1 MGRGS
6 KSFEVLVRKNQI
18 ATDGHLK
25 ATLVRTQK
33 VKRRTTKKTSIFLE
47 KI

>member
-6 KSFEVLVRKNQI
+6 KSFEVRIEKDPI
-18 ATDGHLK
+18 DTDGHLK

-33 VKRRTTKKTSIFLE
+33 VKRRTNKETSIFLE